1 MKNTWRFNGNE
12 KKYLDEVISGN
23 MISSTSGNMNQRFEK
38 AFAEYADL
46 DYAITFNSGTSTL
59 HAALHA
65 CEVHA
70 GDEVIIPP
78 LTVISNADV
87 VFAQHA
93 IPVFCDV
100 DENTWNMSAEVAERL
115 ITKRT
120 KAIMPVSLYGLSA
133 DLEAFEKIGKKYGI
147 PIINDAAEAF
157 GATCNGK
164 NINQQADITSYSLE
178 NSKHIT
184 TGDGGIVVTNNEEL
198 AIKMRKFGSLS
209 YGAMKAGD
217 GRIRLNK
224 SVFQNPSYSR
234 HDDIGLNYRMPEVA
248 AAIGLAQLERIEYFI
263 SKRIES
269 AAAHRR
275 AIEKCD
281 WLIEQMTPNN
291 YRHTQWTFVVKI
303 KRDDIN
309 WLEFKKRFE
318 EFGGDGPF
326 GCWKI
331 TYQEQL
337 FTNRAFERLNPSQ
350 YKEISYEAGICPIAE
365 KIQPRLLQFSTNQGT
380 DKEIQDQVNA
390 LQKTITSFE

>member
-1 MKNTWRFNGNE
+1 MKNTWRFIGNE
-12 KKYLDEVISGN
+12 KKYLNEVISGN

-38 AFAEYADL
+38 AFAEYAKV
-46 DYAITFNSGTSTL
+46 DYAVTFNSGTSTL

-70 GDEVIIPP
+70 KDEVIIPP

-93 IPVFCDV
+93 VPVFCDV
-100 DENTWNMSAEVAERL
+100 DEHTWNMSPEKAEAL
-115 ITKRT
+115 ITERT

-133 DLEAFEKIGKKYGI
+133 DLEAFEKIGERYGI

-164 NINQQADITSYSLE
+164 NINRHADITSYSLE

-184 TGDGGIVVTNNEEL
+184 TGDGGIVVTDNEEM

-224 SVFQNPSYSR
+224 SVFQNPEYSR

-263 SKRIES
+263 EKRIES
-269 AAAHRR
+269 AKMHRD
-275 AIEKCD
+275 IIKECT
-281 WLIEQMTPNN
+281 WLKEQVTPPNFN
-291 YRHTQWTFVVKI
+291 HTQWTFVVKI
-303 KRDDIN
+303 ERDDIS
-309 WLEFKKRFE
+309 WMDFKKRYE
-318 EFGGDGPF
+318 GYGGDGPF

-331 TYQEQL
+331 TYQEDL
-337 FTNRAFERLNPSQ
+337 FRNRTFERLNPSI
-350 YKEISYEAGICPIAE
+350 YKNIEYEEGICPVAE
-365 KIQPRLLQFSTNQGT
+365 KIQPRLLQFSTNQGSEY
-380 DKEIQDQVNA
+380 EIEKQVSA
-390 LQKTITSFE
+390 LADTIKSFE

>member
-1 MKNTWRFNGNE
+1 MVMK

-38 AFAEYADL
+38 AFAEYAGV

-65 CEVHA
+65 CEVHE

-100 DENTWNMSAEVAERL
+100 DEETWNMSPEKAERL
-115 ITKRT
+115 ITEKT

-133 DLEAFEKIGKKYGI
+133 DLEAFEKLGEKYGI

-164 NINQQADITSYSLE
+164 NINEHAEITSYSLE

-184 TGDGGIVVTNNEEL
+184 TGDGGIVVTNNEDM

-224 SVFQNPSYSR
+224 SVFQNPNYSR
-234 HDDIGLNYRMPEVA
+234 HDDVGLNYRMPEVA
-248 AAIGLAQLERIEYFI
+248 AAIGLAQLERIDYFI
-263 SKRIES
+263 NKRIES
-269 AAAHRR
+269 AREHRKVV
-275 AIEKCD
+275 EKCE
-281 WLIEQMTPNN
+281 WLKEQSIPDN
-291 YRHTQWTFVVKI
+291 YRHTQWTFVLKI
-303 KRDDIN
+303 QRDDID

-318 EFGGDGPF
+318 TFGGDGPF

-331 TYQEQL
+331 TYQEDM
-337 FTNRAFERLNPSQ
+337 FTNRAFERLSPSQ
-350 YKEISYEAGICPIAE
+350 YKKIRYQTGICPVAE
-365 KIQPRLLQFSTNQGT
+365 EIQPRLLQFSTNQG
-380 DKEIQDQVNA
+380 KERDIQEQVNA
-390 LQKTITSFE
+390 LEKTIRSFE